1 VDGNGAVSEVVVV
14 ATTKTKKIANGVTAR
29 VLRDT
34 VRTDGKIIEDTYD
47 WYAQDRDGNVWY
59 LG

>member
-1 VDGNGAVSEVVVV
+1 MDGNGAVSEAVVV

-34 VRTDGKIIEDTYD
+34 VRTDSKIIEDTCV
-47 WYAQDRDGNVWY
+47 RPGP
-59 LG
+59 